1 MRSVNSTEIQN
12 NFGKYLVIAGKE
24 DIIIKK
30 NGMNVARLTT
40 KSIEQDI
47 IREPN
52 QAYLYTNDEMTY
64 EEFIELTKDTE
75 DRLEFINGQ
84 VFSLAS
90 PKTRHQ
96 LALTKIFGS
105 LYTWSQGKKC
115 VPIMAPYDITLINR
129 KDNKNVVQ
137 PDIVVICDL
146 QENLNEQ
153 DRYTG
158 VPSLVIEILS
168 EKTKR
173 KDLIIKM
180 ELYLSS
186 GVKEYWIV
194 DTDNQKVMT
203 YQFQD
208 GEIIKNVIYGKEES
222 AGSFI
227 FNGLE
232 VELKRV
238 FVY

>member
-40 KSIEQDI
+40 KNIEQDI
-47 IREPN
+47 IKEPDP
-52 QAYLYTNDEMTY
+52 AYLFTNDEMSY
-64 EEFIELTKDTE
+64 EEFVERTKDTE

-84 VFSLAS
+84 VFCLAS

-96 LALTKIFGS
+96 LSLIEIFGI
-105 LYTWSQGKKC
+105 LYDWSKGEKC

-146 QENLNEQ
+146 EENLNEQ
-153 DRYTG
+153 DYYMGT
-158 VPSLVIEILS
+158 PSLVIEILS
-168 EKTKR
+168 EGTKR
-173 KDLIIKM
+173 KDMIIKM

-194 DTDNQKVMT
+194 DPDNKKVMT
-203 YQFQD
+203 YQFQND
-208 GEIIKNVIYGKEES
+208 EIIKNAIYGKEEV

-227 FNGLE
+227 FKSLE
-232 VELKRV
+232 VDLKRV
-238 FVY
+238 FVH